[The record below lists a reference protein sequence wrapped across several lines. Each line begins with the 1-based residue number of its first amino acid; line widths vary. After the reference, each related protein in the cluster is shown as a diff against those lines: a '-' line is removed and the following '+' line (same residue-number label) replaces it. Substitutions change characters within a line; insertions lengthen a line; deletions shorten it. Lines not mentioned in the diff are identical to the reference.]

1 MINKKTELWQGKHS
15 KELNSEVEFGIAE
28 ISANEQF
35 DLLEKNVS
43 MEQKNMTIIEVGA
56 GNGTLSKLVLEKYG
70 KNIKKYV
77 IVEDTSRILN
87 IQNNYLSSS
96 FDNVEYVEIDDVENI
111 NEDFDLFMSHNCL
124 EETPYEYQDFI
135 FNKFLT
141 KSKIVY
147 VTQNVSGFHSD
158 NEVDAEISHKKLLEH
173 LDKHYDDVLVDKIAS
188 SKNIIVVK

>member
-147 VTQNVSGFHSD
+147 VTQNVSGFHSGS
-158 NEVDAEISHKKLLEH
+158 EVDAEISHKKLLEH

>member
-111 NEDFDLFMSHNCL
+111 NGDFDLFMSHNCL

-147 VTQNVSGFHSD
+147 VTQNVSGFHSGS
-158 NEVDAEISHKKLLEH
+158 EVDAEISHKKLLEH

>member
-1 MINKKTELWQGKHS
+1 KKTELWQGKHS

-147 VTQNVSGFHSD
+147 VTQNVSGFHSGS
-158 NEVDAEISHKKLLEH
+158 EVDAEISHKKLLEH

>member
-1 MINKKTELWQGKHS
+1 MINKKTDLWQGKHS

-147 VTQNVSGFHSD
+147 VTQNVSGFHSGS
-158 NEVDAEISHKKLLEH
+158 EVDAEISHKKLLEH